1 MEAIH
6 IRREPCDILMNGKG
20 EWGLNI
26 IPQLTPTQDG
36 EIVDFTEQRE
46 RNSRLRADFRETQ
59 ETPEGDDF
67 AQQYTQRRKRQRLIE
82 NAGEGQGSN
91 AAGQD
96 RSRGTPTARSNSNT
110 KCAYDKKEAKHM
122 AMKSLKRKAT

>member
-46 RNSRLRADFRETQ
+46 RSNRLRTDPKDTQ
-59 ETPEGDDF
+59 VTPECDDF
-67 AQQYTQRRKRQRLIE
+67 SQQYTQRKKRQRMTE
-82 NAGEGQGSN
+82 GAGEGQGSN

-96 RSRGTPTARSNSNT
+96 RSRDTPTARSSSNT
-110 KCAYDKKEAKHM
+110 KSAYDNKEAKHM
-122 AMKSLKRKAT
+122 ALKSLKRKAT